1 MGIYNQRQII
11 AKRNKNKSRSIGYI
25 FCAISILL
33 TILTI
38 FIPLVS
44 KYVYTAIGYVSYLI
58 YFVLFL
64 CGVSISSGKKYYINK
79 TYLTIFVFFSISF
92 ISVLHILF
100 CLPALK
106 ANNTF
111 GEFGSYI
118 TTLIFHKSCGGVVFG
133 AFTFLF
139 IGILGVAGS
148 LVIFSILSLI
158 FGGLMIDYLSS
169 AKDRSNLRKISAK
182 RNNSL
187 KSNSIPDEITVNFNP
202 DDAYNLGKINKSMS
216 FEEYNDYS
224 NNKTEI
230 NDTEE
235 YSSDEIDTFNS
246 KYSSSTTVNNHFDNN
261 NDFDFFSKD
270 NLKSRLE
277 NNDINNE
284 EYTQVTPEE
293 ESRQHARDLL
303 FNNIR
308 PQDEIEEDDDK
319 NNKINTGEHEL
330 TFEEKLK
337 KLREEPAKPV
347 LPDVFKNND
356 YVRNFGSRSE
366 EIASRESYRDTENEL
381 NTSQGNNFDFSNT
394 FRTNQVSN
402 NDVSIDQNDIL
413 SRSNN
418 YTRRDDFSSRTDRLN
433 RGYEYGPMAKNIDDN
448 NNSDD
453 FDRPMRIEQTRLSGP
468 FMPEEKSKFNKATFV
483 KRDTKYKAPPI
494 SLLKTQSDD
503 PSKYGGDYKKN
514 SEILERTLSTF
525 KINAKVVN
533 VVRGPSVTRYEM
545 AMPVGIPVKKVLA
558 YESDL
563 QAALCAKN
571 GVRLEA
577 PIPGKNAF
585 GVELPND
592 PRSTVGFKEI
602 AESPEFNSSSVNLPI
617 AIGKNINGE
626 VVVKSLSKM
635 VHMLVAG
642 STGSGKSI
650 FLHSVIVS
658 LMYKESPERLKFI
671 MVDPKRVEFPIYN
684 GMPHMMIPNA
694 ITDPDKAVNAFS
706 WVVKEM
712 ERRYK
717 VLEQFKVRD
726 LQDYNNLD
734 VVKNGDEK
742 LMPYIVMIVD
752 ELAELMSVAK
762 KEIEEKIRRIT
773 QLGRACG
780 IHLVIATQR
789 PSTEIITGTIKANMP
804 TRVAL
809 TLANRFDSETILGE
823 PGAEK
828 LLGHGDMLFAPQ
840 DSLVPTRLQGA
851 YITTSE
857 INDIIKYVKE
867 NNPIGDFND
876 EMEQFISKTK
886 ESGTNGDSADGENGR
901 VEDEL
906 FKDALKY
913 VIERKKAST
922 SMLQTR
928 FYIGFNR
935 ATRLIAQM
943 ENMNYIGPSTGAKP
957 REVYITME
965 DFYSIYGPDA

>member
-1 MGIYNQRQII
+1 MGIYNQRRQIV
-11 AKRNKNKSRSIGYI
+11 KKNKLKPKNIGLTL
-25 FCAISILL
+25 CVL
-33 TILTI
+33 TILAIICTVFLPSVNKVAYNI
-38 FIPLVS
+38 LGYAVYLMFI
-44 KYVYTAIGYVSYLI
+44 A
-58 YFVLFL
+58 LFL
-64 CGVSISSGKKYYINK
+64 VGIVLSSGKKYYVNK
-79 TYLTIFVFFSISF
+79 SYILVFVLLLFSLISA
-92 ISVLHILF
+92 LHIAFEIPNLESY
-100 CLPALK
+100 AG
-106 ANNTF
+106 F
-111 GEFGSYI
+111 GDYGKYLNSI
-118 TTLIFHKSCGGVVFG
+118 ASHHTAGGVVFG
-133 AFTFLF
+133 AITYLFVAPLGTF
-139 IGILGVAGS
+139 GG
-148 LVIFSILSLI
+148 LVIFAILTLI
-158 FGGLMIDYLSS
+158 FGGIIVDYLTS
-169 AKDRSNLRKISAK
+169 AKDRNRLQRISNVRNNTTKSKVQDEVVVDYDPNKTDTKSVQDDYTSYEDDFRSQKSFGKFGTVNEDADEDENDEDNYSYTNTNSSAK
-182 RNNSL
+182 
-187 KSNSIPDEITVNFNP
+187 
-202 DDAYNLGKINKSMS
+202 
-216 FEEYNDYS
+216 
-224 NNKTEI
+224 
-230 NDTEE
+230 
-235 YSSDEIDTFNS
+235 
-246 KYSSSTTVNNHFDNN
+246 
-261 NDFDFFSKD
+261 FDFFSKANNSIDDD
-270 NLKSRLE
+270 NFNE
-277 NNDINNE
+277 NEDNDATTN
-284 EYTQVTPEE
+284 TQTVEDE
-293 ESRQHARDLL
+293 RANARRLL
-303 FNNIR
+303 FNSASTQNTSYNE
-308 PQDEIEEDDDK
+308 DNNEDDAE
-319 NNKINTGEHEL
+319 NTRGGEL
-330 TFEEKLK
+330 TFEEKLQ
-337 KLREEPAKPV
+337 KLRETPSNPV
-347 LPDVFKNND
+347 LPEVFRNND
-356 YVRNFGSRSE
+356 YVRNF
-366 EIASRESYRDTENEL
+366 
-381 NTSQGNNFDFSNT
+381 NN
-394 FRTNQVSN
+394 
-402 NDVSIDQNDIL
+402 
-413 SRSNN
+413 
-418 YTRRDDFSSRTDRLN
+418 RRDEIEGNEETASDKLTNERLSSFDRTSYNEEDSDYLNSTSRFDRISRRGEERSVESRFSSR
-433 RGYEYGPMAKNIDDN
+433 IN
-448 NNSDD
+448 NNDD
-453 FDRPMRIEQTRLSGP
+453 TDDKDEEDISPFARRDRGVSPVFDRPQERVEQTRLADNYLPRENSRFDKP
-468 FMPEEKSKFNKATFV
+468 AFV
-483 KRDTKYKAPPI
+483 KRDTKYNSPPI
-494 SLLKTQSDD
+494 ALLKTQSDD

-514 SEILERTLSTF
+514 SEILEQTLAAF

-571 GVRLEA
+571 GVRIEA

-592 PRSTVGFKEI
+592 PRSTVGFKEL

-650 FLHSVIVS
+650 FLHSLIIS
-658 LMYKESPERLKFI
+658 LIYKESPERLKFI

-694 ITDPDKAVNAFS
+694 ITDPDKAVNAFG

-734 VVKNGDEK
+734 VVKNGSEK
-742 LMPYIVMIVD
+742 IMPYIIMVVD

-789 PSTEIITGTIKANMP
+789 PSTEIVTGTIKANMP

-809 TLANRFDSETILGE
+809 TLSNRFDSETILGE

-840 DSLVPTRLQGA
+840 DALVPTRLQGA

-857 INDIIKYVKE
+857 INEIIKYVKE
-867 NNPIGDFND
+867 NNEGEFNE
-876 EMEQFISKTK
+876 EMEQYISKTNNN
-886 ESGTNGDSADGENGR
+886 SDTSSDGGDNGEKGR
-901 VEDEL
+901 EEDEL

-965 DFYSIYGPDA
+965 DFYSIYGNDEQ